1 MTIIWPTVLPMIVF
15 LWMGIPI
22 ISCSYIH
29 AARVKVI
36 TFLFL
41 FLWLRLCISMSSLG
55 KGWLPGSP
63 KPWIVTL
70 PLSTCLATCIVFFV
84 MIELVVLFN
93 LIAISQPTQ
102 VPGNDSQCYFDLVFF
117 KVYLM
122 LKVYG
127 SQTFA
132 SKHKACDWLGHRRL
146 LLHRADIVARV
157 QVDFIYSHTARLLNL
172 IRFCATVKPPVG
184 AKLKNTRI
192 SGGKLHLQCPV
203 LLLFTHYTA
212 GGSWVVSVQSNR
224 RLDIN
229 WEWLLMMIW

>member
-1 MTIIWPTVLPMIVF
+1 MFIGKPVIPWTKYEQLIIGRPIQRKDVHRKTNHAMTIIWPTVLPMIVF

-29 AARVKVI
+29 AARGKVI

-70 PLSTCLATCIVFFV
+70 PLSTCLATCIVFV

-102 VPGNDSQCYFDLVFF
+102 VPGNDSQCYFDLGF
-117 KVYLM
+117 LR
-122 LKVYG
+122 
-127 SQTFA
+127 
-132 SKHKACDWLGHRRL
+132 C
-146 LLHRADIVARV
+146 
-157 QVDFIYSHTARLLNL
+157 
-172 IRFCATVKPPVG
+172 
-184 AKLKNTRI
+184 
-192 SGGKLHLQCPV
+192 
-203 LLLFTHYTA
+203 
-212 GGSWVVSVQSNR
+212 
-224 RLDIN
+224 
-229 WEWLLMMIW
+229 IWC

>member
-70 PLSTCLATCIVFFV
+70 PLSTCLATCIVFV

-102 VPGNDSQCYFDLVFF
+102 VFGNDSQCYF
-117 KVYLM
+117 YL
-122 LKVYG
+122 VYG
-127 SQTFA
+127 SQTSEPAMF
-132 SKHKACDWLGHRRL
+132 SKHKACDW
-146 LLHRADIVARV
+146 
-157 QVDFIYSHTARLLNL
+157 DFSYQEYQTH
-172 IRFCATVKPPVG
+172 FG
-184 AKLKNTRI
+184 KLKQLKTIR
-192 SGGKLHLQCPV
+192 
-203 LLLFTHYTA
+203 
-212 GGSWVVSVQSNR
+212 
-224 RLDIN
+224 
-229 WEWLLMMIW
+229 